1 MSMLLWLVLLALF
14 GSASIALVV
23 WFKLIQRG

>member
-1 MSMLLWLVLLALF
+1 MATTAIAAYVQPGKGG

-23 WFKLIQRG
+23 GALDC